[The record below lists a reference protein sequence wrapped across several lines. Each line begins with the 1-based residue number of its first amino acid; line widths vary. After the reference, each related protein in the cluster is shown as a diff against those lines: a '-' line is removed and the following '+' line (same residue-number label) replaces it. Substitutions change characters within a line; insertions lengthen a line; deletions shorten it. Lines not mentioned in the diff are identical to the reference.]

1 MAFPHCLPRAEL
13 DRQVPPRR
21 TRAIPPGDA
30 LQRPPMISPRASHT
44 TLRGRQQRLHNS
56 PDLVREHPITHH
68 SKIITD
74 DLIQNWQTRS
84 SRCVHDSATTL
95 MPPARRPVRLSP
107 SPSVGTRAASLTVI
121 DHIPP
126 GLQTNVGNRREVV
139 VTLLV
144 GPVDD
149 GAGAP

>member
-84 SRCVHDSATTL
+84 SAS
-95 MPPARRPVRLSP
+95 PPQMKAARRNPPPVRP
-107 SPSVGTRAASLTVI
+107 DTAARTTA
-121 DHIPP
+121 IPP
-126 GLQTNVGNRREVV
+126 NTI
-139 VTLLV
+139 
-144 GPVDD
+144 GPKMSV
-149 GAGAP
+149 